1 MKVTYTG
8 TNGRLKVELEAE
20 SQVDLFQQLGEFQ
33 ENFDET
39 DCGKCQSENL
49 RFVVRNVDENL
60 YYDLKCLD
68 CGSRLSFGTM
78 KKGGRLFPRR
88 KNKDGEWLPDRGWV
102 KWNPDTK
109 KEE

>member
-33 ENFDET
+33 EIFDET
-39 DCGKCQSENL
+39 ECGKCQSENL

-60 YYDLKCLD
+60 YYELKCLD
-68 CGSRLSFGTM
+68 CGARLSFGTM

-102 KWNPDTK
+102 NWNPDTK